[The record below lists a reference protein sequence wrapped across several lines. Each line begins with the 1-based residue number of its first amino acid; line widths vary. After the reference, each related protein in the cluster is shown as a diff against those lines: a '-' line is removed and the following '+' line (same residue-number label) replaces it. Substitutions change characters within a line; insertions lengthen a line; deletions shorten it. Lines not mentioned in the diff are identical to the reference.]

1 MYENEKGKKERFHNE
16 GAAKGYIPL
25 AVLCAG
31 RRTDIYIQ
39 LHTHVRRPAGIPQ
52 IQCQSGDMGKPLGG
66 AFLFA
71 PLL

>member
-39 LHTHVRRPAGIPQ
+39 LHTQDRKSVV
-52 IQCQSGDMGKPLGG
+52 
-66 AFLFA
+66 
-71 PLL
+71 